1 LGAISMSRAP
11 SASREPAVV
20 ELPTVFDQD
29 GEEDGEQERERYQEQ
44 EAREMG
50 GASVVRIVLCILNI
64 FVNDICLPKLR
75 D

>member
-1 LGAISMSRAP
+1 
-11 SASREPAVV
+11 VV

-29 GEEDGEQERERYQEQ
+29 GEEDGEQEQ

-50 GASVVRIVLCILNI
+50 GLSVVRIVLCIINI